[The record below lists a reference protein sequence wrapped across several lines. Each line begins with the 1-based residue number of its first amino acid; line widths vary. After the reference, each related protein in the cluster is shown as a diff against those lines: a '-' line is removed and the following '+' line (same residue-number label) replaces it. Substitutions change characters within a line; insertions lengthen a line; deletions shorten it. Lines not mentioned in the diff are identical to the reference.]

1 MPSPA
6 YELGLS
12 LDVCGILS
20 IEDLLRHL
28 RDDPRALAELLD
40 SDMTKAAVAAAVVMA
55 DASVQTEPATATVA
69 TTMDSIVNV
78 REVSSMASFSAVT
91 GARMVSSEV
100 QCNPSQPQMVQ
111 RAVQATPA
119 PAAPRVAMQN
129 VAVNTVSWQEI
140 GNNAMDL
147 AWTDARQEV
156 LGEFEPALER
166 AVVAAEVQA
175 TRAAAKLKAAGELK
189 DSVRAGFEN
198 QARTAAAAAAD
209 RRAAAEDRIAAARDR
224 AHNEGVVELLRAR
237 LKKVGDWSE
246 A

>member
-111 RAVQATPA
+111 RAVQATTA
-119 PAAPRVAMQN
+119 CVATRNAASD
-129 VAVNTVSWQEI
+129 TISWQELKQHAMMEMRA
-140 GNNAMDL
+140 NA
-147 AWTDARQEV
+147 REEV
-156 LGEFEPALER
+156 LEEFEPALER